1 MSVSNRNLNQRPSD
15 TMASS
20 RQVANH
26 VDQDDEDQDD
36 VDTALS
42 KLEKSLDV
50 VELTHANHSTE
61 TLTKSAQ
68 AKQPVQNI
76 DSVINELSNELCGE
90 LYLMKQQKYTFK
102 KFKTHYF
109 TLDDAHYL
117 SYYKSK
123 EESTGKPI
131 DKVNLK
137 GSEIAPDVNVA
148 ARKFGIN
155 IRVPT
160 HQGLTELNIR
170 CPNEEAYAQWMSACK
185 LASKNKSLSD
195 PAFAIEVKSILNL
208 LQIQMKKPIS
218 NFSLNTNDKTAS
230 IFSSSSMNVTDS
242 NEVQASNLL
251 PIRMQ
256 KKYKLKQVRRVITT
270 LLCSFFYVSNCVYSS

>member
-1 MSVSNRNLNQRPSD
+1 MNNQL
-15 TMASS
+15 
-20 RQVANH
+20 QN
-26 VDQDDEDQDD
+26 DQENDEDD

-50 VELTHANHSTE
+50 VELSANQNSTE
-61 TLTKSAQ
+61 TLTKPNRAAD
-68 AKQPVQNI
+68 AKQSAPNI
-76 DSVINELSNELCGE
+76 DSVINEFSNELTGD
-90 LYLMKQQKYTFK
+90 LYLLKQQKYTFK

-109 TLDDAHYL
+109 TLNDAHYL

-123 EESTGKPI
+123 EESTGKPL

-185 LASKNKSLSD
+185 LASKNKPLSD

-218 NFSLNTNDKTAS
+218 SFSLNTNDKTAS
-230 IFSSSSMNVTDS
+230 IFSSSSMNVADS
-242 NEVQASNLL
+242 SEVQATNLL
-251 PIRMQ
+251 PMRMQ
-256 KKYKLKQVRRVITT
+256 KKYKLKQVSQNTERQ
-270 LLCSFFYVSNCVYSS
+270 FYSSWFTYYDFCFSWTIEYSKPIRP